1 MVKVAVFPRLALSS
15 WTIPHK
21 DGGTHIPLASVRLCL
36 TFYILL
42 SYPCSGIFSGPTSS
56 LSWSPLAI
64 CAHRTPRLLWRRRWG
79 WIKKQACVWVLV
91 VLLLQFPVNLD
102 KWFTTMTLSSLSA
115 KQSSYIYLPVLF
127 VGRTWKKSWKSTSGC
142 SQHTQ
147 LLSKSGW
154 DYQELFPGQNLALRI
169 AVRVLLRVQML
180 PCICQAP
187 CHCLGAARLALLDRL
202 WAKECM
208 HL

>member
-1 MVKVAVFPRLALSS
+1 MS
-15 WTIPHK
+15 
-21 DGGTHIPLASVRLCL
+21 D
-36 TFYILL
+36 LL
-42 SYPCSGIFSGPTSS
+42 HPS
-56 LSWSPLAI
+56 LSTHVLEYSQIPPLLYLEAPWPFVPI
-64 CAHRTPRLLWRRRWG
+64 GHLDYCEEGAGVELKNKLVFECWLCCFYNSLWTW
-79 WIKKQACVWVLV
+79 
-91 VLLLQFPVNLD
+91 
-102 KWFTTMTLSSLSA
+102 TMTLSSLSA

-154 DYQELFPGQNLALRI
+154 DYRELFPDQNLALSI
-169 AVRVLLRVQML
+169 AVRVFLRVQVL
-180 PCICQAP
+180 PCICRAP
-187 CHCLGAARLALLDRL
+187 CHCLGAARLALLDGL